1 MIVTTEMTDLFCGE
15 ANYGWVRRESITL
28 PGSASDLAI
37 VRAAKASVGLSGCRG
52 RMVSYGDG
60 WEFRPYGM
68 LVIAFISITNNTD
81 TSMI

>member
-1 MIVTTEMTDLFCGE
+1 MIVTTEMTDLFSGE
-15 ANYGWVRRESITL
+15 ANYAWLRRESVAL
-28 PGSASDLAI
+28 RDDASDLAI

-52 RMVSYGDG
+52 RMVSYGDS

>member
-1 MIVTTEMTDLFCGE
+1 MIITIEMTNLFCGE

-28 PGSASDLAI
+28 RDDASDLAI
-37 VRAAKASVGLSGCRG
+37 VRAAKRSVGLSGCRG

-60 WEFRPYGM
+60 YEFRPYGL